1 MPSVL
6 IETNQ
11 ISKTYRQSLLGKSH
25 VILSDC
31 SIQIDEGE
39 SVGLMGPSGSG
50 KTTLGKILAGI
61 ERSDKGGVCF
71 QGVDI
76 HSGNQKLWCKYRRSV
91 QMLFQDPQ
99 GTFHP
104 FRTIG
109 QSIKVVADL
118 LGYLSSDYENCITS
132 LCDKVGIHPEVLSR
146 YPDQISGGQAQ
157 RLALAR
163 ILLSRPK
170 VIILDEPTS
179 GLDISVQAQ
188 ILHLLREFQKRDKI
202 AYLLI
207 SHDPTV
213 VGFLSHRQYVIKNG
227 VVTEITLNIPR

>member
-1 MPSVL
+1 MPPVL
-6 IETNQ
+6 IETNEVN
-11 ISKTYRQSLLGKSH
+11 KTYHQSLLGKSQA
-25 VILSDC
+25 ILSHC
-31 SIQIDEGE
+31 CIQINEGE

-61 ERSDKGGVCF
+61 ERPDKGYVSF
-71 QGVDI
+71 QGKDI
-76 HSGNQKLWCKYRRSV
+76 HSANQEVWSEYRRSV

-109 QSIKVVADL
+109 QSIETVANL
-118 LGYLSSDYENCITS
+118 FGYSSSDYNNCITS
-132 LCDKVGIHPEVLSR
+132 LCNKVGIHPEVLSR

-163 ILLSRPK
+163 ILFSRPRL
-170 VIILDEPTS
+170 IILDEPTS

-188 ILHLLREFQKRDKI
+188 ILHLLREFQDQEKI

-207 SHDPTV
+207 SHDPAV
-213 VGFLSHRQYVIKNG
+213 VGFLTHRQYVIQNG
-227 VVTEITLNIPR
+227 IVTEIPKIHT